1 MNEKEITEILDIA
14 EIDRYAMRS
23 AFEKAA
29 ASYDAAAVLQQ
40 EVANR
45 LVDRMEFMAMK
56 PVSILDAGSGTG
68 FVSQLLT
75 ERFPKAKITALD
87 LAFNML
93 KQAKSK
99 RSFKQR
105 WNKKFNYVNAEVENL
120 PFADASVELIISG
133 LTLQWCQDLPK
144 VFKEFRRVLAPGGL
158 LLFSSF
164 GPDTLRELRQSW
176 AEVDD
181 LAHVNAFVDMH
192 EVGDALM
199 QSGFADPVMDM
210 EMLTVTY
217 SDVKTVMRDLKQIGA
232 HNVMQGRSHN
242 VTGKNK
248 LQQMIQAYEQFRVD
262 GLVPVS
268 HEIVYGHAW
277 VADEQ
282 KQDSAVVV
290 PFQNFSSNT

>member
-1 MNEKEITEILDIA
+1 MDNSETNKALDIA
-14 EIDRYAMRS
+14 EIDRQAMRA

-29 ASYDAAAVLQQ
+29 SSYDAAAVLQK

-45 LVDRMEFMAMK
+45 LVDRMELMSMK
-56 PVSILDAGSGTG
+56 PQSILDAGAGTG
-68 FVSQLLT
+68 FVSQFLA

-93 KQAKSK
+93 KQSKSK

-105 WNKKFNYVNAEVENL
+105 WNKQFHYVHAEVENL
-120 PFADASVELIISG
+120 PFADASVELVISG

-158 LLFSSF
+158 LLFSTF
-164 GPDTLRELRQSW
+164 GPDTLKELRQSW

-181 LAHVNAFVDMH
+181 VPHVNAFADMH
-192 EVGDALM
+192 DVGDALL
-199 QSGFADPVMDM
+199 QSKFLDPVMDM

-217 SDVKTVMRDLKQIGA
+217 EDIKTVMRDLKQIGA

-242 VTGKNK
+242 ITGKNK
-248 LQQMIQAYEQFRVD
+248 LKQMMQAYEKYRND
-262 GLVPVS
+262 GVVPVS

-277 VADEQ
+277 VPEVNEHE
-282 KQDSAVVV
+282 SATIV
-290 PFQNFSSNT
+290 PFQNFSNE

>member
-1 MNEKEITEILDIA
+1 MNELDKNDIGI
-14 EIDRYAMRS
+14 IDRLAMRN

-29 ASYDAAAVLQQ
+29 FSYDAAAVLQQ

-45 LVDRMEFMAMK
+45 LVERMDYMAMK
-56 PVSILDAGSGTG
+56 PQSILDAGSGTG
-68 FVSQLLT
+68 FVSELLAS
-75 ERFPKAKITALD
+75 RFPKAKIAALD

-93 KQAKSK
+93 TQAKAK

-105 WNKKFNYVNAEVENL
+105 WNKQFRYVNAEVESL

-144 VFKEFRRVLAPGGL
+144 VFKEFKRVLAPGGL

-164 GPDTLRELRQSW
+164 GPDSLKELRQSW

-181 LAHVNAFVDMH
+181 VPHINAFADMH
-192 EVGDALM
+192 DVGDALM

-210 EMLTVTY
+210 EMLTMTY
-217 SDVKTVMRDLKQIGA
+217 KDVKTVMRDLKQIGA

-242 VTGKNK
+242 ITGKSK
-248 LQQMIQAYEQFRVD
+248 LKCMIENYEKFRVD
-262 GLVPVS
+262 GLIPVS

-277 VADEQ
+277 VPEM
-282 KQDSAVVV
+282 KKNDSVVV
-290 PFQNFSSNT
+290 PFQPF

>member
-1 MNEKEITEILDIA
+1 MNNKEENKPLDIA
-14 EIDRYAMRS
+14 EIDRRAMRT

-29 ASYDAAAVLQQ
+29 SSYDAVAVLQQ
-40 EVANR
+40 EVASR
-45 LVDRMEFMAMK
+45 LVERMSLMAMK

-68 FVSQLLT
+68 FVSQLLAT
-75 ERFPKAKITALD
+75 RYPKAKITALD

-99 RSFKQR
+99 HSFKQR
-105 WNKKFNYVNAEVENL
+105 WQKKFRYVNAEVESL

-164 GPDTLRELRQSW
+164 GPDTLKELRHSW

-181 LAHVNAFVDMH
+181 VPHVNAFADMH
-192 EVGDALM
+192 DVGDALM

-217 SDVKTVMRDLKQIGA
+217 KDVKTVMSDLKQIGA

-242 VTGKNK
+242 ITGKNK
-248 LQQMIQAYEQFRVD
+248 LQKMIEAYEQFRVD
-262 GLVPVS
+262 GLLPVS

-277 VADEQ
+277 VAEARE
-282 KQDSAVVV
+282 SESGVVV
-290 PFQNFSSNT
+290 PFQKF

>member
-1 MNEKEITEILDIA
+1 MNNEETNKPLDIA
-14 EIDRYAMRS
+14 EIDRRAMRA

-29 ASYDAAAVLQQ
+29 PFYDAAAILQQ

-45 LVDRMEFMAMK
+45 LVERMDLMSMK

-68 FVSQLLT
+68 FVSQSIA

-93 KQAKSK
+93 KQAKNK
-99 RSFKQR
+99 HTFKQR
-105 WNKKFNYVNAEVENL
+105 WNKQFRYVHAEVENL
-120 PFADASVELIISG
+120 PFADASVELVISG
-133 LTLQWCQDLPK
+133 LTMQWCQDLPK
-144 VFKEFRRVLAPGGL
+144 VFKEFKRVLAPGGL
-158 LLFSSF
+158 LMFSSF
-164 GPDTLRELRQSW
+164 GPDTLKELRQCW

-181 LAHVNAFVDMH
+181 LAHVNAFADLH
-192 EVGDALM
+192 DVGDALL

-217 SDVKTVMRDLKQIGA
+217 KDVKTVMSDLKQIGA

-242 VTGKNK
+242 MTGKNK
-248 LQQMIQAYEQFRVD
+248 LQKMIQAYEQFRVD

-277 VADEQ
+277 IPEAKENESE
-282 KQDSAVVV
+282 SAVVV
-290 PFQNFSSNT
+290 PFQKF

>member
-1 MNEKEITEILDIA
+1 MNNTEENKPLDIA
-14 EIDRYAMRS
+14 EIDRHAMRA

-29 ASYDAAAVLQQ
+29 SSYDTSAVLQQ

-45 LVDRMEFMAMK
+45 LVERMEYMSMK
-56 PVSILDAGSGTG
+56 PRCILDAGSGTG
-68 FVSQLLT
+68 FVSQLLA

-93 KQAKSK
+93 TKAKSK

-105 WNKKFNYVNAEVENL
+105 WNKQFRYVNAEVESL

-144 VFKEFRRVLAPGGL
+144 VFKEFKRVLAPGGL

-164 GPDTLRELRQSW
+164 GPDTLTELRQSW

-181 LAHVNAFVDMH
+181 LAHVNAFADLH
-192 EVGDALM
+192 DVGDALV
-199 QSGFADPVMDM
+199 QTGFLDPVMDM

-217 SDVKTVMRDLKQIGA
+217 KDVKTVMKDLKQIGA

-242 VTGKNK
+242 ITGKNK
-248 LQQMIQAYEQFRVD
+248 LQKMIKAYEHFRIE
-262 GLVPVS
+262 GLLPVS

-277 VADEQ
+277 VPET
-282 KQDSAVVV
+282 KNNGSAVVV
-290 PFQNFSSNT
+290 PFQKF

>member
-1 MNEKEITEILDIA
+1 MNNTEENKPLDIA
-14 EIDRYAMRS
+14 EIDRRAMRT

-29 ASYDAAAVLQQ
+29 SSYDAVAVLQQ
-40 EVANR
+40 EVASR
-45 LVDRMEFMAMK
+45 LVVRMSLMAMK

-68 FVSQLLT
+68 FVSQLLAT
-75 ERFPKAKITALD
+75 RYPKAKITALD

-99 RSFKQR
+99 HSFKQR
-105 WNKKFNYVNAEVENL
+105 WQKQFRYVNAEVESL

-164 GPDTLRELRQSW
+164 GPDTLKELRHSW

-181 LAHVNAFVDMH
+181 VPHVNAFADMH
-192 EVGDALM
+192 DVGDALI

-217 SDVKTVMRDLKQIGA
+217 KDVKTVMSDLKQIGA

-242 VTGKNK
+242 ITGKNK
-248 LQQMIQAYEQFRVD
+248 LQKMIEAYEQFRVD
-262 GLVPVS
+262 GLLPVS

-277 VADEQ
+277 VPEMQ
-282 KQDSAVVV
+282 ESESSVVV
-290 PFQNFSSNT
+290 PFKKY

>member
-1 MNEKEITEILDIA
+1 MNNTEENKLLDIA
-14 EIDRYAMRS
+14 EIDRNAMRL

-29 ASYDAAAVLQQ
+29 SSYDAVAVLQQ

-45 LVDRMEFMAMK
+45 LVERMEFMSMK
-56 PVSILDAGSGTG
+56 PRCILDAGSGTG
-68 FVSQLLT
+68 FVSQLLA

-99 RSFKQR
+99 RTFKQR
-105 WNKKFNYVNAEVENL
+105 WNKQFRYVNAEVESL

-164 GPDTLRELRQSW
+164 GPDTLKELRQSW
-176 AEVDD
+176 AEVDEVP
-181 LAHVNAFVDMH
+181 HVNAFADMH
-192 EVGDALM
+192 DVGDALV

-217 SDVKTVMRDLKQIGA
+217 KDVKTVMRDLKQIGA

-242 VTGKNK
+242 ITGKNK
-248 LQQMIQAYEQFRVD
+248 LQNMIKAYEQFRVE
-262 GLVPVS
+262 GLLPVS

-277 VADEQ
+277 VPEARETE
-282 KQDSAVVV
+282 SGVVV
-290 PFQNFSSNT
+290 PFQKF

>member
-1 MNEKEITEILDIA
+1 MNNTEENKPLDIA
-14 EIDRYAMRS
+14 EIDRRAMRL

-29 ASYDAAAVLQQ
+29 SSYDAVAVLQQ

-45 LVDRMEFMAMK
+45 LVERMEFMSMK
-56 PVSILDAGSGTG
+56 PRCILDAGSGTG
-68 FVSQLLT
+68 FVSQLLAA
-75 ERFPKAKITALD
+75 RFPKAKITALD

-99 RSFKQR
+99 RTFKQR
-105 WNKKFNYVNAEVENL
+105 WHKQFRYVNAEVESL

-164 GPDTLRELRQSW
+164 GPDTLKELRQSW

-181 LAHVNAFVDMH
+181 VPHVNAFSDMH
-192 EVGDALM
+192 DVGDALV

-217 SDVKTVMRDLKQIGA
+217 KDVKTVMRDLKQIGA
-232 HNVMQGRSHN
+232 HNVMQGRSHTI
-242 VTGKNK
+242 TGKNK
-248 LQQMIQAYEQFRVD
+248 LQKMMKAYEQFRVD
-262 GLVPVS
+262 GLLPVS

-277 VADEQ
+277 VPEARTTGIEVAF
-282 KQDSAVVV
+282 KNV
-290 PFQNFSSNT
+290 

>member
-1 MNEKEITEILDIA
+1 MNNSETSKVLDIA
-14 EIDRYAMRS
+14 EIDRQAMRA

-29 ASYDAAAVLQQ
+29 SSYDAAAVLQQ

-45 LVDRMEFMAMK
+45 LVERMDVMAMK
-56 PVSILDAGSGTG
+56 PLSILDAGAGTG
-68 FVSQLLT
+68 FVSQLLA

-93 KQAKSK
+93 KQSKDK

-105 WNKKFNYVNAEVENL
+105 WNKQFNYVHAEVENL

-133 LTLQWCQDLPK
+133 LTLQWCQDLAK

-164 GPDTLRELRQSW
+164 GPDTLKELRQSW

-181 LAHVNAFVDMH
+181 VPHVNAFADMH
-192 EVGDALM
+192 DVGDALL

-217 SDVKTVMRDLKQIGA
+217 KDVKTVMRDLKQIGA

-242 VTGKNK
+242 ITGKTK
-248 LQQMIQAYEQFRVD
+248 LQKMIQAYEQFRVD

-277 VADEQ
+277 IPE
-282 KQDSAVVV
+282 STNTEGVVV
-290 PFQNFSSNT
+290 PFKTF

>member
-1 MNEKEITEILDIA
+1 MNKNETNKVLDIA
-14 EIDRYAMRS
+14 EIDRQAMRA

-29 ASYDAAAVLQQ
+29 SSYDAAAVLQQ

-45 LVDRMEFMAMK
+45 LVDRMDVMSMK

-68 FVSQLLT
+68 FVSQLLA

-93 KQAKSK
+93 KQAKNK

-105 WNKKFNYVNAEVENL
+105 WNKQFSYVNAEVENL
-120 PFADASVELIISG
+120 PFADASVELVISG

-144 VFKEFRRVLAPGGL
+144 VFKEFKRVLAPGGL

-164 GPDTLRELRQSW
+164 GPDTLKELRQSW

-181 LAHVNAFVDMH
+181 VPHVNAFADMH
-192 EVGDALM
+192 DVGDALL

-210 EMLTVTY
+210 EILTVTY
-217 SDVKTVMRDLKQIGA
+217 NDVKTVMRDLKQIGA

-242 VTGKNK
+242 ITGKDK
-248 LQQMIQAYEQFRVD
+248 LQKMIQAYEQFRVD
-262 GLVPVS
+262 DLVPVT

-277 VADEQ
+277 VPEAKENEI
-282 KQDSAVVV
+282 ATVV
-290 PFQNFSSNT
+290 PFQKF

>member
-1 MNEKEITEILDIA
+1 MNKSESEKCLNIA
-14 EIDRYAMRS
+14 EIDRQAMRA

-29 ASYDAAAVLQQ
+29 TSYDAAAVLQQ

-45 LVDRMEFMAMK
+45 LVERMELMSMK
-56 PVSILDAGSGTG
+56 PTSILDAGTGTG
-68 FVSQLLT
+68 FVSQLLA

-93 KQAKSK
+93 KQSKNK

-105 WNKKFNYVNAEVENL
+105 WNKQFHYVNAEVENL
-120 PFADASVELIISG
+120 PFADASVELVISG

-144 VFKEFRRVLAPGGL
+144 VFKEFRRVLAPDGL

-164 GPDTLRELRQSW
+164 GPDTLKELRQSW
-176 AEVDD
+176 AQVDD
-181 LAHVNAFVDMH
+181 VPHVNAFADMH
-192 EVGDALM
+192 DVGDALM

-217 SDVKTVMRDLKQIGA
+217 NDVKTVMRDLKQIGA

-242 VTGKNK
+242 ITGKNK
-248 LQQMIQAYEQFRVD
+248 LKNMMQAYEQFRVD

-277 VADEQ
+277 VPEAKENE
-282 KQDSAVVV
+282 SGVVV
-290 PFQNFSSNT
+290 PFQKL

>member
-1 MNEKEITEILDIA
+1 MNNREENKPLDIA
-14 EIDRYAMRS
+14 EIDRSAMRA

-29 ASYDAAAVLQQ
+29 TSYDAVAVLQQ
-40 EVANR
+40 EVADR
-45 LVDRMEFMAMK
+45 LVERMDLMSMK

-68 FVSQLLT
+68 FVSQLLAT
-75 ERFPKAKITALD
+75 RYPKAKITALD

-93 KQAKSK
+93 KQAKDK

-105 WNKKFNYVNAEVENL
+105 WNKQFRYVHAEVESL
-120 PFADASVELIISG
+120 PFADASVELVISG

-144 VFKEFRRVLAPGGL
+144 VFKEFKRVLAPGGL

-164 GPDTLRELRQSW
+164 GPDTLKELRQSW

-181 LAHVNAFVDMH
+181 VPHINAFADMH
-192 EVGDALM
+192 DVGDALM

-217 SDVKTVMRDLKQIGA
+217 NDVKTVMRDLKQIGA

-242 VTGKNK
+242 MTGKNK
-248 LQQMIQAYEQFRVD
+248 LQKMIQAYEQFRVG
-262 GLVPVS
+262 GLLPVS

-277 VADEQ
+277 VPEV
-282 KQDSAVVV
+282 KINESAVVV
-290 PFQNFSSNT
+290 PFQKF

>member
-1 MNEKEITEILDIA
+1 MNEQKENTPLNIA
-14 EIDRYAMRS
+14 QIDRHAMRA

-29 ASYDAAAVLQQ
+29 ISYDAVAVLQQ

-45 LVDRMEFMAMK
+45 LVERMDYMSMK
-56 PVSILDAGSGTG
+56 PVSILDVGSGTG
-68 FVSQLLT
+68 FVSQLLAA
-75 ERFPKAKITALD
+75 RYPKTKITSLD

-105 WNKKFNYVNAEVENL
+105 WNKQFQYVNAEAENL
-120 PFADASVELIISG
+120 PFADASMELIISG
-133 LTLQWCQDLPK
+133 LTLQWCQDLPN

-164 GPDTLRELRQSW
+164 GPETLTELRQSW
-176 AEVDD
+176 AAVDE
-181 LAHVNAFVDMH
+181 LAHVNAFADMH
-192 EVGDALM
+192 DVGDALM
-199 QSGFADPVMDM
+199 QSGFLDPVMDM

-217 SDVKTVMRDLKQIGA
+217 NDVKTVMRDLKQIGA

-242 VTGKNK
+242 ITGKNK
-248 LQQMIQAYEQFRVD
+248 LQKMMQAYEQFRVD
-262 GLVPVS
+262 GLLPVS

-277 VADEQ
+277 VPEEKNSKSATIIPIQ
-282 KQDSAVVV
+282 K
-290 PFQNFSSNT
+290 F